1 MSISVNFWTLH
12 TPKIWKT
19 AFIFIL
25 AQFFVHGFA
34 CIVALKLFSAKRKKS
49 TKKNLDNIL
58 PRWQSVG
65 FVFEK
70 NFVSML
76 HATFLL
82 LQRHSKSGLLP
93 VFCVN
98 YSECENFM
106 TSFKKKESLFD
117 KGEKVKRFYSRP
129 DRRGFDLHFL
139 LGLARSF

>member
-1 MSISVNFWTLH
+1 MTISVNFRTPH

-19 AFIFIL
+19 AFIFNL
-25 AQFFVHGFA
+25 ALLGVNGFA
-34 CIVALKLFSAKRKKS
+34 LIFALKLFSTKRKKS
-49 TKKNLDNIL
+49 TKKYG
-58 PRWQSVG
+58 QFFSVG

-82 LQRHSKSGLLP
+82 LQKHSKLLP
-93 VFCVN
+93 VYCVN
-98 YSECENFM
+98 YSECKNFM

-117 KGEKVKRFYSRP
+117 KGEKVKRLFSRP